1 MLLGLEDHGVCWVL
15 WDFHPV
21 CAIACIPGS
30 DDVDIPLPPP
40 SPPPPPPHPSPPL
53 PPPASGLY
61 YLLLLQL
68 KLAPSLPIAPV
79 FPLTLLFCQLKGERL
94 EQERR
99 RDQAERILE
108 VGGTQLAGTAG
119 NYIEVENHG

>member
-68 KLAPSLPIAPV
+68 KLAPFPPYCPSISTDSTILPVKGREAGTGEEAGPGGEDPGGRRDTIGRNC
-79 FPLTLLFCQLKGERL
+79 CQL
-94 EQERR
+94 
-99 RDQAERILE
+99 
-108 VGGTQLAGTAG
+108 
-119 NYIEVENHG
+119 Y